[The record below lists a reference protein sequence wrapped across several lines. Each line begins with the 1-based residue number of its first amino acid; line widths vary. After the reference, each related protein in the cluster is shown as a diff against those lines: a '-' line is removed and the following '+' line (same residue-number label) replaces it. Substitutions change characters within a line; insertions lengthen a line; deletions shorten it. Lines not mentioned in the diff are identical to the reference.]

1 MTCETNVSEFRQLR
15 ISSSVHEMRVSFFT
29 TWASDVAMISFDDF
43 IIHTSRD
50 RKNAL
55 NFFWTVIDA
64 SLKFSLIHSANFVW
78 NEFHRSSFSSSSHSR
93 ILFSSMWVLDSY
105 FFFDFSLSSSS
116 ICSSLSVDISLSRV
130 ETRLRLASDGSKAIC
145 RLAVMNA
152 DLQKWMP
159 ACRDEWM
166 WDRRIRD

>member
-1 MTCETNVSEFRQLR
+1 MTCETNVSEFKQLR
-15 ISSSVHEMRVSFFT
+15 ISSSVHEMRVSFST

-43 IIHTSRD
+43 IIYTSRD

-78 NEFHRSSFSSSSHSR
+78 NESHRSSSSSSSHSR

-116 ICSSLSVDISLSRV
+116 ICSSLSVDFSLSRV
-130 ETRLRLASDGSKAIC
+130 EARLRLEDGGSDVIC
-145 RLAVMNA
+145 RFARVDA
-152 DLQKWMP
+152 GLQRWERWM
-159 ACRDEWM
+159 RS
-166 WDRRIRD
+166 RRIWG

>member
-15 ISSSVHEMRVSFFT
+15 ISSSVHEMKMSFST

-43 IIHTSRD
+43 IIHTPRD

-64 SLKFSLIHSANFVW
+64 SLKSSLIHSANFVW
-78 NEFHRSSFSSSSHSR
+78 NESHRSSSSSSFHSR

-105 FFFDFSLSSSS
+105 FFFDFSVSSSS
-116 ICSSLSVDISLSRV
+116 ICSSLSVDFSLPRV
-130 ETRLRLASDGSKAIC
+130 ETRLRLEDDDSNAIC
-145 RLAVMNA
+145 RFARVNA
-152 DLQKWMP
+152 GLQKWVNVGLQRWVN
-159 ACRDEWM
+159 AE
-166 WDRRIRD
+166 